1 MADYARQNQW
11 DGDPGGADGG
21 QFIPAQGEVMIVSQL
36 FVGDRIDTIRLQ
48 INNQGLIVGKTLF
61 SVAI

>member
-1 MADYARQNQW
+1 
-11 DGDPGGADGG
+11 
-21 QFIPAQGEVMIVSQL
+21 MIVSQL

-48 INNQGLIVGKTLF
+48 INNQGLIVGRTLF